1 MMRFFYNFLDNPIS
15 SVGLS
20 NLLRSK
26 YWESFEI
33 NRSLPAALPS
43 R

>member
-1 MMRFFYNFLDNPIS
+1 MSFSLLDNPIS

-33 NRSLPAALPS
+33 NRPLPHLLPS